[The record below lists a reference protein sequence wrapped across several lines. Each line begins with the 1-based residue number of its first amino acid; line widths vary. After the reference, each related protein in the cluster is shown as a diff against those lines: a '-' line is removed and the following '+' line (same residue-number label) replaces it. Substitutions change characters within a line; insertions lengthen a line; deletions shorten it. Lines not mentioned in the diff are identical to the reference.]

1 MAVSVSRGSFA
12 STVVRV
18 KKRLKSH
25 VGSSRLHLRE
35 LPKKRLVV
43 FIAAGLTLL
52 GFLAVLVSYAGD
64 ARVDTIV
71 AVGDEGGFN
80 NGLIA
85 INPTNGAKIG
95 ALTLP
100 NLPNLAGCAPS
111 QPKPYIYDLLVN
123 IDRGVA
129 IAGLKPC
136 NGARLN
142 GGQVLGR
149 FDLAGKRFDA
159 YLDGPVDGILA
170 LQAINETTFAALN
183 SGATE
188 VWIYDYY
195 AGIKH
200 KVALAAQA
208 TRFGVVS
215 GSVTVAYAN
224 GTVDKI
230 STADGQREPLANL
243 GVNLPRQPGSDGLR
257 IIQSGDSAYIIS
269 QNGNQ
274 SALVS
279 VNAQGQVQSYP
290 IASTA
295 TSLDVTPNGEAIII
309 TTGCPTGTNCA
320 PNPNRLYV
328 FTPRL
333 KSFQSTPQ
341 ADHLPLATSPSRVR
355 FDSTGENLFFDGVVS
370 GASGAG
376 QRFVFS
382 LDLASTQLLSARIAV
397 PSSVWMPIEIDPSGL
412 DLGSQ
417 TPAVNVDDEI
427 PSGGGIGGGG
437 INGAPIPIDEIER
450 LLGMSIWDIDWSKI
464 TDEQIRAFGYDPAEV
479 RRYIAQLRLQE
490 GAPAEIGNSDTISC
504 RLGDEAGAQKI
515 AAIESVLGT
524 SLADYN
530 FDQVSD
536 EQIRSFGY
544 DPAEVRKLVADY
556 KAKVSA
562 NEFTNDP
569 CANLYTQ
576 DAFVV
581 EQGSDNVSAA
591 SGSVVQVTAK
601 PTFDLFRGGWLLQ
614 LRWQTPGGAA
624 RFHIYGRDNKSN
636 TLEKH
641 LATVDGLKRTVKFG
655 GFGRIAL
662 PPLHSAEYTLAIVP
676 EQANGKL
683 GAPTAIKTKVS
694 CYAVWCRATA
704 IKNGK

>member
-1 MAVSVSRGSFA
+1 
-12 STVVRV
+12 VVRV
-18 KKRLKSH
+18 KKQTKSH
-25 VGSSRLHLRE
+25 VGSSRLHFHE
-35 LPKKRLVV
+35 LPKKRLAV
-43 FIAAGLTLL
+43 FITAGLTLL

-80 NGLIA
+80 NSLIA
-85 INPTNGAKIG
+85 VNPTNGAKLG

-136 NGARLN
+136 SGARLN

-149 FDLAGKRFDA
+149 FDLVGKRFDA

-170 LQAINETTFAALN
+170 LQAISETTFAALN
-183 SGATE
+183 NGATE
-188 VWIYDYY
+188 VWIYDYH
-195 AGIKH
+195 AGVKH
-200 KVALAAQA
+200 KVSLAAQA
-208 TRFGVVS
+208 TRFGMVS

-230 STADGQREPLANL
+230 SASDGKREQL
-243 GVNLPRQPGSDGLR
+243 GSVGVALPKQSGSDGLR
-257 IIQSGDSAYIIS
+257 IIQSGDTAYVIT

-274 SALVS
+274 SSLIS
-279 VNAQGQVQSYP
+279 INMQGQVHSYP
-290 IASTA
+290 IASIA
-295 TSLDVTPNGEAIII
+295 TSFDITPNGAAIII
-309 TTGCPTGTNCA
+309 ATGCPSGNDCV

-333 KSFQSTPQ
+333 KAFQSTPQ

-355 FDSTGENLFFDGVVS
+355 FDSTGENLFFDGVVAV
-370 GASGAG
+370 ASGAG

-382 LDLASTQLLSARIAV
+382 LDLASTQLLSARVAV
-397 PSSVWMPIEIDPSGL
+397 PSSVWLPVGIDPSGL

-417 TPAVNVDDEI
+417 TPAVDVDDSI

-437 INGAPIPIDEIER
+437 ISGAPIPIDEIER
-450 LLGMSIWDIDWSKI
+450 LLGMSIWEIDWSKVS
-464 TDEQIRAFGYDPAEV
+464 DEQIRAYGYDPAEV
-479 RRYIAQLRLQE
+479 RRYVAQMRLQV
-490 GAPAEIGNSDTISC
+490 GAPIEVGNSDVIAC
-504 RLGDEAGAQKI
+504 HLGDEAAAQKI

-524 SLADYN
+524 SLAMYN

-536 EQIRSFGY
+536 EQIRAFGY

-562 NEFTNDP
+562 NQSTADP

-581 EQGSDNVSAA
+581 DQGSNVAPAA

-601 PTFDLFRGGWLLQ
+601 SAFDLFRGGWHLE
-614 LRWQTPGGAA
+614 LRWQDPGGATK
-624 RFHIYGRDNKSN
+624 FHIYGRDNKTN
-636 TLEKH
+636 TLEKR
-641 LATVDGLKRTVKFG
+641 LATVDSLKRSVKFG
-655 GFGRIAL
+655 GFGRMSFA
-662 PPLHSAEYTLAIVP
+662 PLHSADYTLAVVP
-676 EQANGKL
+676 EGSDGKL
-683 GAPTAIKTKVS
+683 GAPTAIKTKVN
-694 CYAVWCRATA
+694 CYVVWCFAQDV
-704 IKNGK
+704 KNK